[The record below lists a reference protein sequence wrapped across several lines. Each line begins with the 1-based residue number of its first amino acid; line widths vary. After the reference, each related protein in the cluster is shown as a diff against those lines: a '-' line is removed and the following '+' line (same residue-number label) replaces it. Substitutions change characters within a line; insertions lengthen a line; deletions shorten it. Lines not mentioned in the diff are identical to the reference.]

1 MSNALY
7 DWWMTLFDRRELLRG
22 GAMVRRWREEHSSE
36 RPPAVDSSFGGQRSG
51 GDRQD
56 ARPANR
62 LSAVQLEQVRALYQ
76 ECDWMWPFLRR
87 MRVPSSDLADAVHDV
102 IVRAMQLIA
111 THDPARGSL
120 RGWLLGIA
128 RNVGREYRRHP
139 SSRWSS
145 LDDGETA
152 GALAQAPCS
161 RGSACDKLADADL
174 LDKVLANLKD
184 ADVEVLVLHDAL
196 DFGIDEISLGL
207 GETQVAIRSR
217 LARARERFEGGVELL
232 RRREA
237 GSRKVMA
244 GVRQRVEATLLAL
257 VGVPL
262 SADSLP
268 HPAAPPPSPSVPPAG
283 AGLFPGSVGS
293 WGLVV
298 GLAGLAVAAWLGST
312 PPAAPTPDDESARVV
327 SSSSTSPTLGRL
339 DSTAELPANVS
350 PKADPSSVKS
360 VVEGACT
367 EGALAWKPPPL
378 GRDRGPATS
387 RRPASSRQ
395 SWPPPVAPP
404 AKTTSTLDKENRPI
418 RRAETAL
425 QRGNTAVA
433 IRALDEHAR
442 RFPDSALAELRE
454 ALRVHA
460 LLGAARPKEARRV
473 LRRFQKR
480 YPGSDHLDLLE
491 AALSRE
497 NPPR

>member
-7 DWWMTLFDRRELLRG
+7 DWWMTLFDRRELSRG
-22 GAMVRRWREEHSSE
+22 GAMVRRRREEHSSD
-36 RPPAVDSSFGGQRSG
+36 RPPAVDSSFGGQGRG
-51 GDRQD
+51 GDGEGVR
-56 ARPANR
+56 AAKR
-62 LSAVQLEQVRALYQ
+62 LSAVQHEQVRALYQ
-76 ECDWMWPFLRR
+76 ECDWMWHFLRR
-87 MRVPSSDLADAVHDV
+87 MRVPPSDLADAVHDV

-111 THDPARGSL
+111 THDPTRGSL

-139 SSRWSS
+139 YGRWSS

-152 GALAQAPCS
+152 GALAHPACS

-196 DFGIDEISLGL
+196 DFGIDEISVGL

-237 GSRKVMA
+237 GSQKVMA

-262 SADSLP
+262 SADLLP
-268 HPAAPPPSPSVPPAG
+268 HPAAPPPCPSVPPAG
-283 AGLFPGSVGS
+283 AALFPASVGS

-298 GLAGLAVAAWLGST
+298 GLAGLAAAAWLAST
-312 PPAAPTPDDESARVV
+312 PPAAPALEDRSARIV
-327 SSSSTSPTLGRL
+327 SSGSTSPTLGRL
-339 DSTAELPANVS
+339 DITAELPADVS
-350 PKADPSSVKS
+350 PEADPSSIKS

-367 EGALAWKPPPL
+367 EGAQAWKPPPL

-387 RRPASSRQ
+387 RRPASFRQ
-395 SWPPPVAPP
+395 SSPPPVAPP
-404 AKTTSTLDKENRPI
+404 AKTTSTLDEENRPI
-418 RRAETAL
+418 RRAEMAL

-442 RFPDSALAELRE
+442 RFPDSKLAELRE

-460 LLGAARPKEARRV
+460 LLGAARPKEARHV
-473 LRRFQKR
+473 LKRFEKR

-491 AALSRE
+491 AALSGP